1 MKYVK
6 YPGTD
11 KVVSSVGF
19 GGLRFDKSKTNEE
32 NAKLIIYAYEKGINY
47 FDTAP
52 GYVDDRSEDIIG
64 TAIRE
69 LHAQG
74 KNDFYVS
81 TKGKPMVYDT
91 KEKAI
96 EAVKRSIKRLGVE
109 KIDFYNVWG
118 LKNLVQYDACMSDG
132 GQYEG
137 LLECQS
143 QGLIDHIVFS
153 SHQPG
158 DEVKRVLDEGKFQGV
173 TMGINILNYNY
184 RWDGIQYA
192 YDKVYGIVAMNPLSG
207 GTIPLHEEELA
218 FLAKDGET
226 PTEGALRFNI
236 NSPEIT
242 VSLIGFNS
250 NEEIDMACKI
260 ADENKIFTKE
270 DREEL
275 LKHFSCVT
283 SEMCTG
289 CSYCKVCPQEIN
301 VPAYMLMYN
310 EKQMFGKSDEQ
321 MKEMVYGLEYWNYTA
336 NTIGHAK
343 DCIDCKACETQCT
356 QSLPIISRLKEFA
369 KWEEEKEDT
378 YQKL

>member
-173 TMGINILNYNY
+173 
-184 RWDGIQYA
+184 
-192 YDKVYGIVAMNPLSG
+192 
-207 GTIPLHEEELA
+207 
-218 FLAKDGET
+218 
-226 PTEGALRFNI
+226 
-236 NSPEIT
+236 
-242 VSLIGFNS
+242 
-250 NEEIDMACKI
+250 
-260 ADENKIFTKE
+260 
-270 DREEL
+270 
-275 LKHFSCVT
+275 
-283 SEMCTG
+283 
-289 CSYCKVCPQEIN
+289 
-301 VPAYMLMYN
+301 
-310 EKQMFGKSDEQ
+310 
-321 MKEMVYGLEYWNYTA
+321 
-336 NTIGHAK
+336 
-343 DCIDCKACETQCT
+343 
-356 QSLPIISRLKEFA
+356 
-369 KWEEEKEDT
+369 
-378 YQKL
+378 

>member
-1 MKYVK
+1 
-6 YPGTD
+6 
-11 KVVSSVGF
+11 
-19 GGLRFDKSKTNEE
+19 
-32 NAKLIIYAYEKGINY
+32 
-47 FDTAP
+47 
-52 GYVDDRSEDIIG
+52 
-64 TAIRE
+64 
-69 LHAQG
+69 
-74 KNDFYVS
+74 
-81 TKGKPMVYDT
+81 
-91 KEKAI
+91 
-96 EAVKRSIKRLGVE
+96 
-109 KIDFYNVWG
+109 
-118 LKNLVQYDACMSDG
+118 
-132 GQYEG
+132 
-137 LLECQS
+137 
-143 QGLIDHIVFS
+143 
-153 SHQPG
+153 
-158 DEVKRVLDEGKFQGV
+158 
-173 TMGINILNYNY
+173 MGINILNYNY

-192 YDKVYGIVAMNPLSG
+192 YDKGYGIVAMNPLSG

-226 PTEGALRFNI
+226 PTEAALRFNI

-321 MKEMVYGLEYWNYTA
+321 MKDMVYGLEYWNYTA